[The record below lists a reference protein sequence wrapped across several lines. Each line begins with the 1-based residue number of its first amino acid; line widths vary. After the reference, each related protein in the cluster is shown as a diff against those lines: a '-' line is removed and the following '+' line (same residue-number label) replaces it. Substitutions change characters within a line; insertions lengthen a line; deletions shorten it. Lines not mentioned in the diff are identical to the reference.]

1 MPRTRPPGRLAAL
14 AEAAAATFVTHGYA
28 RAQVEDVADELGV
41 AKGTVYG
48 YVSSKETLFALAVAY
63 GDRPQ
68 DLPADLELPL
78 DLGDLPGPAQVVAER
93 LAGEVE
99 GMRLVAAARAPGADA
114 ADEVE
119 QIARDLLVRLGRHRV
134 VIKLVDTCA
143 RDFPELAELWF
154 GGGRWAQ
161 VDLLSGYLEEQAD
174 AGRLHLP
181 GEAPLVARTI
191 IELCAMWA
199 VHMHWDPAPRPLD
212 PDAVLASVPRMVRR
226 LVAGGQTRKE
236 ST

>member
-1 MPRTRPPGRLAAL
+1 M
-14 AEAAAATFVTHGYA
+14 FVTHGYA

-48 YVSSKETLFALAVAY
+48 YVSSKEALFALAVAY
-63 GDRPQ
+63 GDRKE
-68 DLPADLELPL
+68 DLPADPELPL
-78 DLGDLPGPAQVVAER
+78 DLEDLPAPEQVVAER

-99 GMRLVAAARAPGADA
+99 GMRLVGAARDPGSDA
-114 ADEVE
+114 AGEVE
-119 QIARDLLVRLGRHRV
+119 EIARDLMVRLGRHRV

-143 RDFPELAELWF
+143 NDFPELAELWF

-161 VDLLSGYLEEQAD
+161 VDLLARYLDEQAG

-181 GEAPLVARTI
+181 GNAALVARTV

-199 VHMHWDPAPRPLD
+199 VHMPWDPSPRPLD
-212 PDAVLASVPRMVRR
+212 PDTVLASVPRMVRR
-226 LVAGGQTRKE
+226 LVTGEQT
-236 ST
+236 